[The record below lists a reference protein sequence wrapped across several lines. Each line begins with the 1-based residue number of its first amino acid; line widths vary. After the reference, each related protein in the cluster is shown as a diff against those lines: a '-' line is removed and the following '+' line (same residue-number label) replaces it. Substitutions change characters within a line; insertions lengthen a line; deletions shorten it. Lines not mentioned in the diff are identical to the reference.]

1 MNHFLERAKQL
12 EAQMQ
17 EDRHYLHKHAEAGEH
32 QSAHTSWSSLKKR
45 QVIHSAQSILLIRD
59 T

>member
-17 EDRHYLHKHAEAGEH
+17 EDRHYLHKHAEAGA
-32 QSAHTSWSSLKKR
+32 SAGNSF
-45 QVIHSAQSILLIRD
+45 ICNEPSA
-59 T
+59 

>member
-17 EDRHYLHKHAEAGEH
+17 EDRHYLHKHAKAGESFICNEP
-32 QSAHTSWSSLKKR
+32 SA
-45 QVIHSAQSILLIRD
+45 
-59 T
+59 